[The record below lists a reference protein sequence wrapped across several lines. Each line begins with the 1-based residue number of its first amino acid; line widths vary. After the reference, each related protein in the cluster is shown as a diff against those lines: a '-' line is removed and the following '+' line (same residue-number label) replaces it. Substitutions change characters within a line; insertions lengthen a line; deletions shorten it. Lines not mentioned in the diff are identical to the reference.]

1 MQISVKS
8 DVKELQ
14 RKLNHAKR
22 QIPFA
27 VKGGLDATAFD
38 VQRAVKHA
46 LPIALDN
53 PLKYT
58 IKGVQVE
65 KAKKDTLIATVGF
78 AGKGFG
84 RSSGSIPQAEYMHFM
99 IKGGIRSPK
108 HTSIAVPN
116 PRSGKK
122 VTNKSGNIPRG
133 KISKLLSDKDKY
145 FSGVPHQWSK
155 AKAGIWERM
164 PANSKRKKRKQH
176 LQKIRMPIAWEPTTQ
191 YSKGFFKFEKIVGRT
206 VAKNFRENFDKAIAK
221 ALKTAR

>member
-38 VQRAVKHA
+38 VQRAVKQA
-46 LPIALDN
+46 LPNALDN
-53 PLKYT
+53 PIKYT
-58 IKGVQVE
+58 ISGVQVKKAE
-65 KAKKDTLIATVGF
+65 KNNLIAIVGF

-84 RSSGSIPQAEYMHFM
+84 RSSGSIPQADYMHFM
-99 IKGGIRSPK
+99 IKGGMRSPRA
-108 HTSIAVPN
+108 TAIAVPN

-122 VTNKSGNIPRG
+122 VTNKAGNIPRG
-133 KISKLLSDKDKY
+133 KIKKLLSDKDKY
-145 FSGVPHQWSK
+145 FSGAPHQWSK
-155 AKAGIWERM
+155 AKEGIWERM
-164 PANSKRKKRKQH
+164 PANSKRKKNRT
-176 LQKIRMPIAWEPTTQ
+176 QKLRMPIAWEPTTQ
-191 YSKGFFKFEKIVGRT
+191 YKKGYFKFEKIVGRT
-206 VAKNFRENFDKAIAK
+206 VAKTFRNNFDKAITK

>member
-1 MQISVKS
+1 MQISVKT

-14 RKLNHAKR
+14 RKLNHAKK

-38 VQRAVKHA
+38 VQRAVKKA
-46 LPIALDN
+46 LPNSLRN

-58 IKGVQVE
+58 LSGVQVE
-65 KAKKDTLIATVGF
+65 KAKKTELIATVGF

-99 IKGGIRSPK
+99 IKGGMRSPRA
-108 HTSIAVPN
+108 TAIAVPN

-122 VTNKSGNIPRG
+122 VTNKAGNIPRG
-133 KISKLLSDKDKY
+133 KIKKLLSDKDKY
-145 FSGVPHQWSK
+145 FSGSPHQWSK
-155 AKAGIWERM
+155 AKEGIWERM
-164 PANSKRKKRKQH
+164 PANSKRKKNRP
-176 LQKIRMPIAWEPTTQ
+176 QKIRMPIAWEPTTQ
-191 YSKGFFKFEKIVGRT
+191 YKKGYFKFEKIVGRT
-206 VAKNFRENFDKAIAK
+206 VAKTFRNNFNKAIAK

>member
-38 VQRAVKHA
+38 VQRAVKQA
-46 LPIALDN
+46 LPNALDN
-53 PLKYT
+53 PIKYT
-58 IKGVQVE
+58 ISGVQVKKAE
-65 KAKKDTLIATVGF
+65 KNNLIAIVGF

-84 RSSGSIPQAEYMHFM
+84 RSSGSIPQADYMHFM
-99 IKGGIRSPK
+99 IKGGMRSPRA
-108 HTSIAVPN
+108 TAIAVPN

-122 VTNKSGNIPRG
+122 VTNKAGNIPRG
-133 KISKLLSDKDKY
+133 KIKKLLSDKDKY
-145 FSGVPHQWSK
+145 FSGAPHQWSK
-155 AKAGIWERM
+155 AKEGIWERM
-164 PANSKRKKRKQH
+164 PANSKRKKNRT
-176 LQKIRMPIAWEPTTQ
+176 QKLRMPIAWEPTTQ
-191 YSKGFFKFEKIVGRT
+191 YKKGYFKFEKIVGRT
-206 VAKNFRENFDKAIAK
+206 VAKTFKNNFDKAIAK

>member
-1 MQISVKS
+1 MQISVKA
-8 DVKELQ
+8 DVKDLQ
-14 RKLNHAKR
+14 RKLSKAKR

-38 VQRAVKHA
+38 AQRAVKKA

-122 VTNKSGNIPRG
+122 VTNKAGNIPRG

-164 PANSKRKKRKQH
+164 PANSKRRKGKQH
-176 LQKIRMPIAWEPTTQ
+176 SQKIRMPIAWEPTTQ
-191 YSKGFFKFEKIVGRT
+191 YNKGFFRFEKIVGRT
-206 VAKNFRENFDKAIAK
+206 VAKTFRNNFNKAIDK